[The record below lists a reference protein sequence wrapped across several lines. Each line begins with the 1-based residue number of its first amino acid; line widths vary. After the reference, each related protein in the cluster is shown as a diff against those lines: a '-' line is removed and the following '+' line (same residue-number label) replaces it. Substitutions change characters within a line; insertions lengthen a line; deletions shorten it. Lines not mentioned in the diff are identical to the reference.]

1 MRLSGDGSV
10 PLYTIFLNPKSM
22 KHKEGF
28 TRNSR
33 SHKLKAILRM
43 LLAAFWYAVFVI
55 LFETAVLFLRENFK
69 LVVRLLYVFLFRIAV
84 PDIIAFN
91 FDALTVSSKYTVK
104 LDFCFET
111 GIYIRMV
118 DVEFPFE

>member
-1 MRLSGDGSV
+1 
-10 PLYTIFLNPKSM
+10 M

-55 LFETAVLFLRENFK
+55 LFETAVLFLRENFRF
-69 LVVRLLYVFLFRIAV
+69 VVRLLYVFLFRFAV
-84 PDIIAFN
+84 PDIFAVS
-91 FDALTVSSKYTVK
+91 FDALTVSSKYTV
-104 LDFCFET
+104 
-111 GIYIRMV
+111 
-118 DVEFPFE
+118 